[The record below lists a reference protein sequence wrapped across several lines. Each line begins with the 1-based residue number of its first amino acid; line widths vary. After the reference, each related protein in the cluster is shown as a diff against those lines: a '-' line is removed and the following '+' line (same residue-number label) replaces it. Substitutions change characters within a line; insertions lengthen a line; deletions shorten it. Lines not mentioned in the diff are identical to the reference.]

1 MITLNVD
8 KSDFVKLW
16 HHKYTINSNMLRR
29 FKLFY
34 DLKDTVKV
42 YNNYWL
48 KPDISQTH
56 TVTECVSMTMK
67 ENLLGTEYIIW

>member
-42 YNNYWL
+42 YNNY
-48 KPDISQTH
+48 
-56 TVTECVSMTMK
+56 
-67 ENLLGTEYIIW
+67 